1 MYSLRRCCQHVAIPL
16 FRARC
21 RATQCNASHLL
32 LQLRTSIDFS
42 AWEVCWCKLD
52 HMHSYRTDVW
62 GSSGV
67 CVSWHVFCLTSS
79 SNRNAFDIFHTF
91 CCACTLPQVYCAGA
105 PLHPKIH
112 DREPRCMGHHMKAPS
127 RGFHILGVQSKI
139 LKLTKQ
145 SKTKIIKLHIFK
157 CLLAFLK

>member
-1 MYSLRRCCQHVAIPL
+1 
-16 FRARC
+16 
-21 RATQCNASHLL
+21 
-32 LQLRTSIDFS
+32 
-42 AWEVCWCKLD
+42 
-52 HMHSYRTDVW
+52 MHSYRTDVW

-79 SNRNAFDIFHTF
+79 SNRKAFDIFHTF

-127 RGFHILGVQSKI
+127 RGFHTLGVQSKI
-139 LKLTKQ
+139 FKLTKQ
-145 SKTKIIKLHIFK
+145 SKTKRVKLQIFK
-157 CLLAFLK
+157 CLLAFLICMDACSSLHSKQPRTVTNHSPRSQRLPDAPSTSSSSSSSCSQQGHNSSWHCE